1 MGFVADRGL
10 VADRGRAPG
19 PWEILLF
26 VMIVRKR
33 VIVMTY
39 FDSITRK
46 LLACGLGMLGVG
58 LVGCVDP
65 AQRDVESIQV
75 ETAVSKENRD
85 SLREAFRYL
94 PQLIRLDRTAAMQEI
109 NYQLN
114 TWSKSV
120 TNPPEWKASSLLE
133 SIPANLRTIDFAQRM
148 TALEFGEP
156 ECEFMLQ
163 NQLMRQISQWVI
175 EKSYRDGMFQGWLES
190 RKGDLSAE
198 EWARLETTLKLF
210 DWTMC
215 NIAIDGNAKDI
226 EQLVNNPEL
235 PLNDSSMVYRQLPW
249 QTMMFGRGD
258 GWERGRVFTQ
268 LCFSQGIDAVVL
280 ALPSVTGAT
289 ENAALRLWCIGVPIG
304 NDILLFEPRW
314 GLPIPSVAGNGI
326 ATLAQAKSDASV
338 LRRAKLP
345 GRFEYPV
352 EMKDL
357 KDVVALVDIEPF
369 TVGRTMY
376 TLERSLTGENRQRLS
391 IDADAYEARLLAIDP
406 KLSVRLWNVPWM
418 AHVYNQAVR
427 KRLDDMSPFAVNYM
441 ERVGSYVTDTP
452 ISRARMLHLKG
463 QFEST
468 LDAAGALR
476 SYMDIRVDEETLRE
490 LQYDRELQKAF
501 GMIKRP
507 SESAELYEAR
517 VAMMASFLRKSK
529 FDIGIF
535 LAMANVDMGKPET
548 AIDWLS
554 KRILSQKGTER
565 WHAHAHYLLGR
576 NKESMGDLA
585 GAIEEYKFEESAQS
599 AGNRIRVRRL
609 EQNLEPTS
617 NPKVN

>member
-1 MGFVADRGL
+1 
-10 VADRGRAPG
+10 
-19 PWEILLF
+19 
-26 VMIVRKR
+26 
-33 VIVMTY
+33 MTY
-39 FDSITRK
+39 LDSIARK
-46 LLACGLGMLGVG
+46 LLACVLGLLGVG

-120 TNPPEWKASSLLE
+120 ANPPDWKASSLLE

-175 EKSYRDGMFQGWLES
+175 EKPYRDGMFQGWLES
-190 RKGDLSAE
+190 RKGELSAE

-280 ALPSVTGAT
+280 ALPSITGAT

-314 GLPIPSVAGNGI
+314 GLPIPSAAGNGI

-357 KDVVALVDIEPF
+357 KDIIALVDIEPF

-507 SESAELYEAR
+507 SESTELYEAR

-565 WHAHAHYLLGR
+565 WHGHAHYLLGR
-576 NKESMGDLA
+576 NKESMGDFA
-585 GAIEEYKFEESAQS
+585 GAIEEYKFEDSAQS

-609 EQNLEPTS
+609 EQNLDPAS
-617 NPKVN
+617 NPKVNQ

>member
-1 MGFVADRGL
+1 MIGK
-10 VADRGRAPG
+10 
-19 PWEILLF
+19 
-26 VMIVRKR
+26 IVRKC
-33 VIVMTY
+33 VNVMTVRVSPERWV
-39 FDSITRK
+39 DSVGRG
-46 LLACGLGMLGVG
+46 LLAIGGMLVG
-58 LVGCVDP
+58 ILPVGCVDP

-75 ETAVSKENRD
+75 ESDKNKENRD

-120 TNPPEWKASSLLE
+120 VNPPEWKASSLLE
-133 SIPANLRTIDFAQRM
+133 SIPASLRTIDFAQRM
-148 TALEFGEP
+148 TSLEFGEP

-163 NQLMRQISQWVI
+163 NQLMKQISSWVV
-175 EKSYRDGMFQGWLES
+175 EKPYRDGLFREWLEG

-210 DWTMC
+210 DWTVC
-215 NIAIDGNAKDI
+215 NVGMDGEAKDI
-226 EQLVNNPEL
+226 EKLVSNPEL
-235 PLNDSSMVYRQLPW
+235 PLNDGAPVYRKLPW

-304 NDILLFEPRW
+304 EEILLFEPRW
-314 GLPIPSVAGNGI
+314 GLPIPASSGNGI
-326 ATLAQAKSDASV
+326 ATLAQAKSDPAV

-357 KDVVALVDIEPF
+357 DGVIALVDTEPF
-369 TVGRTMY
+369 AVGRTMY

-391 IDADAYEARLLAIDP
+391 LDADAFEARLQGIDP
-406 KLSVRLWNVPWM
+406 KLTVRLWNVPWV
-418 AHVYNQAVR
+418 AHVYNQSVR
-427 KRLDDMSPFAVNYM
+427 KRLDDMSPFAVSYM
-441 ERVGSYVTDTP
+441 ERFGSYVTDTP

-476 SYMDIRVDEETLRE
+476 SYMDIRIDEETLRE
-490 LQYDRELQKAF
+490 LIYDRELQKAF
-501 GMIKRP
+501 GMVKRP
-507 SESAELYEAR
+507 SEDPKMYEAR
-517 VAMMASFLRKSK
+517 VSMMASFLRRSK
-529 FDIGIF
+529 FDIGVF
-535 LAMANVDMGKPET
+535 LAMANGDMGKPDT

-554 KRILSQKGTER
+554 KRILSQKGTEL
-565 WHAHAHYLLGR
+565 WHSQAHYLLGR
-576 NKESMGDLA
+576 NKESVGDLA
-585 GAIEEYKFEESAQS
+585 GAIEEYKFEASAQS

-609 EQNLEPTS
+609 ESGLDPATH
-617 NPKVN
+617 PKVNQ

>member
-1 MGFVADRGL
+1 
-10 VADRGRAPG
+10 
-19 PWEILLF
+19 
-26 VMIVRKR
+26 MIVRKR
-33 VIVMTY
+33 VIVMDY
-39 FDSITRK
+39 FGSIARK
-46 LLACGLGMLGVG
+46 LMACGMGVLGIGVVG
-58 LVGCVDP
+58 IGVVGIGVVGCVDP

-120 TNPPEWKASSLLE
+120 TNPPDWKASSLLE

-175 EKSYRDGMFQGWLES
+175 EKPYRDGMFQEWLES
-190 RKGDLSAE
+190 RKGELSAE

-215 NIAIDGNAKDI
+215 NIAIEGSAKDI

-235 PLNDSSMVYRQLPW
+235 PLNDTSMVYRQLPW

-289 ENAALRLWCIGVPIG
+289 ENAALRLWSIGVPIG
-304 NDILLFEPRW
+304 DDILLFEPRW
-314 GLPIPSVAGNGI
+314 GLPIPAATGNGI

-357 KDVVALVDIEPF
+357 KDVIALVDIEPF

-418 AHVYNQAVR
+418 AHVYNQGVR

-501 GMIKRP
+501 GMVKRP
-507 SESAELYEAR
+507 SESTELYEAR
-517 VAMMASFLRKSK
+517 VSMMASFLRKSK

-565 WHAHAHYLLGR
+565 WHGHAHYLLGR
-576 NKESMGDLA
+576 NKEAMGDFV
-585 GAIEEYKFEESAQS
+585 GAIEEYKFEDSAQS

-609 EQNLEPTS
+609 EQNLDPAS
-617 NPKVN
+617 QPKVN

>member
-1 MGFVADRGL
+1 MIGK
-10 VADRGRAPG
+10 
-19 PWEILLF
+19 
-26 VMIVRKR
+26 IVRKC
-33 VIVMTY
+33 VNVMTVRVSPERWVDR
-39 FDSITRK
+39 FGRG
-46 LLACGLGMLGVG
+46 LLAVGGMLVG
-58 LVGCVDP
+58 FLPVGCVDP

-75 ETAVSKENRD
+75 ETDKNKENRD

-120 TNPPEWKASSLLE
+120 ANPPEWKASSLLE
-133 SIPANLRTIDFAQRM
+133 SIPASLRTIDFAQRM
-148 TALEFGEP
+148 TSLEFGEP

-163 NQLMRQISQWVI
+163 NQLMKQIASWVV
-175 EKSYRDGMFQGWLES
+175 EKPYRDGLFREWLEG

-210 DWTMC
+210 DWTVC
-215 NIAIDGNAKDI
+215 NVGMDGEAKDI
-226 EQLVNNPEL
+226 EKLVSNPEL
-235 PLNDSSMVYRQLPW
+235 PLNDGAPVYRKLPW

-304 NDILLFEPRW
+304 EEILLFEPRW
-314 GLPIPSVAGNGI
+314 GLPIPSSSGNGI
-326 ATLAQAKSDASV
+326 ATLAQAKSDPAV

-345 GRFEYPV
+345 GRYEYPV

-357 KDVVALVDIEPF
+357 DGVIALVDTEPF
-369 TVGRTMY
+369 AVGRTMY

-391 IDADAYEARLLAIDP
+391 LDADAFEGRLQRIDP
-406 KLSVRLWNVPWM
+406 KLSVRLWNVPWV
-418 AHVYNQAVR
+418 AHVYNQSVR

-441 ERVGSYVTDTP
+441 ERFGSYVTDTP
-452 ISRARMLHLKG
+452 VSRARMLHLKG

-476 SYMDIRVDEETLRE
+476 SYMDIRIDEETLRE
-490 LQYDRELQKAF
+490 LIYDRELQKAF
-501 GMIKRP
+501 GMVKRP
-507 SESAELYEAR
+507 SEDPKMYEAR
-517 VAMMASFLRKSK
+517 VTMMASFLRRSK
-529 FDIGIF
+529 FDIGVF
-535 LAMANVDMGKPET
+535 
-548 AIDWLS
+548 
-554 KRILSQKGTER
+554 
-565 WHAHAHYLLGR
+565 
-576 NKESMGDLA
+576 
-585 GAIEEYKFEESAQS
+585 
-599 AGNRIRVRRL
+599 
-609 EQNLEPTS
+609 
-617 NPKVN
+617 

>member
-1 MGFVADRGL
+1 MIGK
-10 VADRGRAPG
+10 
-19 PWEILLF
+19 
-26 VMIVRKR
+26 IVRKC
-33 VIVMTY
+33 VNVMTVRVSPERWVDR
-39 FDSITRK
+39 FGRG
-46 LLACGLGMLGVG
+46 LLAIGGMLVG
-58 LVGCVDP
+58 LLPVGCVDP

-75 ETAVSKENRD
+75 ETDKNKENRD

-120 TNPPEWKASSLLE
+120 ANPPEWKASSLLE
-133 SIPANLRTIDFAQRM
+133 SIPASLRTIDFAQRM
-148 TALEFGEP
+148 TSLEFGEP

-163 NQLMRQISQWVI
+163 NQLMKQIASWVV
-175 EKSYRDGMFQGWLES
+175 EKPYRDGLFREWLEG

-210 DWTMC
+210 DWTVC
-215 NIAIDGNAKDI
+215 NVGMDGEAKDI
-226 EQLVNNPEL
+226 EKLVSNPEL
-235 PLNDSSMVYRQLPW
+235 PLNDGAPVYRKLPW
-249 QTMMFGRGD
+249 QTMMFGRWD

-304 NDILLFEPRW
+304 EEILLFEPRW
-314 GLPIPSVAGNGI
+314 GLPIPSSSGNGI
-326 ATLAQAKSDASV
+326 ATLAQAKSDPAV

-345 GRFEYPV
+345 GRYEYPV

-357 KDVVALVDIEPF
+357 DGVIALVDTEPF
-369 TVGRTMY
+369 AVGRTMY

-391 IDADAYEARLLAIDP
+391 LDADAFEGRLQRIDP
-406 KLSVRLWNVPWM
+406 KLSVRLWNVPWV
-418 AHVYNQAVR
+418 AHVYNQSVR

-441 ERVGSYVTDTP
+441 ERFGSYVTDTP
-452 ISRARMLHLKG
+452 VSRARMLHLKG

-476 SYMDIRVDEETLRE
+476 SYMDIRIDEETLRE
-490 LQYDRELQKAF
+490 LIYDRELQKAF
-501 GMIKRP
+501 GMVKRP
-507 SESAELYEAR
+507 SEDPKMYEAR
-517 VAMMASFLRKSK
+517 VTMMASFLRRSK
-529 FDIGIF
+529 FDIGVF
-535 LAMANVDMGKPET
+535 LAMANGDMGKPDT

-554 KRILSQKGTER
+554 KRILSQKGTEQ
-565 WHAHAHYLLGR
+565 WHAQAHYLLGR
-576 NKESMGDLA
+576 NKESVGDIA
-585 GAIEEYKFEESAQS
+585 GAIEEYKFEASGQS
-599 AGNRIRVRRL
+599 AGNRLRVRRL
-609 EQNLEPTS
+609 ESGLDPAAAA
-617 NPKVN
+617 KVNQ

>member
-1 MGFVADRGL
+1 MIGK
-10 VADRGRAPG
+10 
-19 PWEILLF
+19 
-26 VMIVRKR
+26 IVRKC
-33 VIVMTY
+33 VNVMTVRVSPERWVDR
-39 FDSITRK
+39 FGRG
-46 LLACGLGMLGVG
+46 LLAIGGMLVG
-58 LVGCVDP
+58 LLPVGCVDP

-75 ETAVSKENRD
+75 ETDKNKENRD

-120 TNPPEWKASSLLE
+120 ANPPEWKASSLLE
-133 SIPANLRTIDFAQRM
+133 SIPASLRTIDFAQRM
-148 TALEFGEP
+148 TSLEFGEP

-163 NQLMRQISQWVI
+163 NQLMKQIASWVV
-175 EKSYRDGMFQGWLES
+175 EKPYRDGLFREWLEG

-210 DWTMC
+210 DWTVC
-215 NIAIDGNAKDI
+215 NVGMDGEAKDI
-226 EQLVNNPEL
+226 EKLVSNPEL
-235 PLNDSSMVYRQLPW
+235 PLNDGAPVYRKLPW

-304 NDILLFEPRW
+304 EEILLFEPRW
-314 GLPIPSVAGNGI
+314 GLPIPSSSGNGI
-326 ATLAQAKSDASV
+326 ATLAQAKSDPAV

-345 GRFEYPV
+345 GRYEYPV

-357 KDVVALVDIEPF
+357 DGVIALVDTEPF
-369 TVGRTMY
+369 AVGRTMY

-391 IDADAYEARLLAIDP
+391 LDADAFEGRLQRIDP
-406 KLSVRLWNVPWM
+406 KLSVRLWNVPWV
-418 AHVYNQAVR
+418 AHVYNQSVR

-441 ERVGSYVTDTP
+441 ERFGSYVTDTP
-452 ISRARMLHLKG
+452 VSRARMLHLKG

-476 SYMDIRVDEETLRE
+476 SYMDIRIDEETLRE
-490 LQYDRELQKAF
+490 LIYDRELQKAF
-501 GMIKRP
+501 GMVKRP
-507 SESAELYEAR
+507 SEDPKMYEAR
-517 VAMMASFLRKSK
+517 VTMMASFLRRSK
-529 FDIGIF
+529 FDIGVF
-535 LAMANVDMGKPET
+535 LAMANGDMGKPDT

-554 KRILSQKGTER
+554 KRILSQKGTEQ
-565 WHAHAHYLLGR
+565 WHSQAHYLLGR
-576 NKESMGDLA
+576 NKESVGDIA
-585 GAIEEYKFEESAQS
+585 GAIEEYKFEASAQS
-599 AGNRIRVRRL
+599 AGNRLRVRRL
-609 EQNLEPTS
+609 ESGLDPAAAA
-617 NPKVN
+617 KVNQ